1 MTAAS
6 SDTNDNQ
13 NRLTLSLASG
23 AVSASYLSSVLRVMQ
38 ATLREVAQT
47 ETATRARFERRPSSV
62 LLVSRVGDG
71 PEFELGLFFAHPIDG
86 KPLEQLSAM
95 VFESFLVEFARFVRQ
110 LPQPSLFGG
119 AARGSPRETD
129 GSELARRM
137 DQVHRE
143 LRRAERVTLGFA
155 ERTVRIEGESM
166 EIT

>member
-6 SDTNDNQ
+6 SDTNDSQ

-47 ETATRARFERRPSSV
+47 ETATRARFERRPSPV
-62 LLVSRVGDG
+62 LLVSRVRDG
-71 PEFELGLFFAHPIDG
+71 PEFELGLFFADPADG

-95 VFESFLVEFARFVRQ
+95 VFDSFLDEFAKFVRQ

-143 LRRAERVTLGFA
+143 LRRAEKVTLGFGK
-155 ERTVRIEGESM
+155 RTVRIEGESM